1 MLGGLYNNDFLNRIK
16 PSKFTVVLFFL
27 VICVIGAIKTYI
39 EIISGRALDTVIA
52 HKVVILGEM
61 FSLWFIYDYFFSF
74 LGGLKSVKYLAKRSF
89 FVYCFHAPIL
99 VGFVSRRILFDNQAW
114 PVLLFL
120 LPTITFGLCIMVAVI
135 LEKTIPRMY
144 TILPGVDKY
153 DNIF

>member
-1 MLGGLYNNDFLNRIK
+1 
-16 PSKFTVVLFFL
+16 
-27 VICVIGAIKTYI
+27 VIGAIKTYI

-144 TILPGVDKY
+144 TILTGGR
-153 DNIF
+153 